1 MVDRVV
7 ERVKQFFG
15 RMSQTEAV
23 EKSVATAKDT
33 ASSLGESAQK
43 AATEAA
49 EKARVTASEL
59 GEKAK
64 GSATELT
71 SKAKQAADSAATR
84 VKDTAGGVSSRG
96 SQSDDT
102 VTDQGAATGVA
113 GVGVVEGG
121 IGLSPEAEAT
131 IAESNRRANEF
142 LQDAGVE
149 LESDPETTPESV
161 EAIVADVDTEDL
173 TNSGTEDETVPAA
186 RDDTYRE

>member
-71 SKAKQAADSAATR
+71 SRAKQAADSAATR

-142 LQDAGVE
+142 LQDARVE